1 MLIHELESNWH
12 AIMNIFNIICPRPAK
27 PTVSSGPSSADGTK
41 EAPPKNPIVVITQYD
56 SYECSPMFNQKLS
69 NKYGWKLMLLARQ
82 LVEEII
88 VILGLEDKISFYNS
102 SSVNMNLYE
111 TNIPDKNE
119 DNNANG
125 VSSLQQIRKQLSV
138 KSKPVR
144 LEVEIDH
151 SLEKDGEIFQR
162 RKLFGDKNNISNLP
176 PDVNKQLSLRNRLIL
191 ANNQPDADKKPL
203 EQELPL
209 PKRSSSPRLNI

>member
-1 MLIHELESNWH
+1 
-12 AIMNIFNIICPRPAK
+12 
-27 PTVSSGPSSADGTK
+27 
-41 EAPPKNPIVVITQYD
+41 
-56 SYECSPMFNQKLS
+56 
-69 NKYGWKLMLLARQ
+69 
-82 LVEEII
+82 
-88 VILGLEDKISFYNS
+88 
-102 SSVNMNLYE
+102 MNLYE

-176 PDVNKQLSLRNRLIL
+176 PPDVNKQLSLRNRLIL